1 MEEHLITEPPKPK
14 RKIKKDILR
23 ILDEKLEK
31 SEIAKVLNKLVNYTY
46 GIAYRDKNL
55 KKDNNQ

>member
-1 MEEHLITEPPKPK
+1 MEENPIIDTPKPK
-14 RKIKKDILR
+14 RKIKKDILH

-46 GIAYRDKNL
+46 GIAYRDKNR